1 MPASQTN
8 THLGVKDGKYAVYC
22 LARCPGTRKALLSK
36 VNLVAD
42 LYSLYVKDNKDGR
55 NACKGTGW
63 VFI

>member
-1 MPASQTN
+1 MVNMLA
-8 THLGVKDGKYAVYC
+8 YC
-22 LARCPGTRKALLSK
+22 LARCPGTMEALLSK

-42 LYSLYVKDNKDGR
+42 LYSLYVKDNKDGC

>member
-1 MPASQTN
+1 MVNMLA
-8 THLGVKDGKYAVYC
+8 YC
-22 LARCPGTRKALLSK
+22 LARCPGTMEALLSK

-42 LYSLYVKDNKDGR
+42 LYSLLYVKDNKDGC